1 MFLLPGRRLEPGET
15 IFTDWV
21 YRGGDNVIIRAE
33 AFQSENGNANT
44 KITITF
50 YTKNSEEIGEGNEI
64 LKAAVAYTMD
74 VGPFIST
81 DPFDIEE
88 TIITSTAT
96 TSATE
101 PEGVE
106 ELIRCRLECANAT
119 GSGWVTARIFEP
131 IFFDDAS

>member
-15 IFTDWV
+15 IFTDWI

-50 YTKNSEEIGEGNEI
+50 YTKNSEETGEGNEI
-64 LKAAVAYTMD
+64 LDPTNPYEIE
-74 VGPFIST
+74 VGPFISSN
-81 DPFDIEE
+81 PFDIEE
-88 TIITSTAT
+88 VIITSVAT
-96 TSATE
+96 TSATQ
-101 PEGVE
+101 PKGVE
-106 ELIRCRLECANAT
+106 EVIRCKLVCENAT